1 VGDGRVSDELVTI
14 HIRGLPVPL
23 HAKSQAHGDELMREF
38 RLLAEQMRQE
48 GTHGL
53 PRRLVELVNGLEG
66 RYSTFTEAQEDA
78 LDHAI
83 SSGDE
88 TMELTYELPG
98 QIGEGVEALGTLL
111 DEVDELCRQG
121 HYLLTLATPPDLV
134 AYRHWFLDEF
144 TRQIAGEPPTAW
156 ADSPHARLTPTVG

>member
-1 VGDGRVSDELVTI
+1 MTDDLVTI

-23 HAKSQAHGDELMREF
+23 HAQSQAHGDELMREF

-53 PRRLVELVNGLEG
+53 PVRLVELVTSLEG
-66 RYSTFTEAQEDA
+66 QYSTFTEAQEDA
-78 LDHAI
+78 LDRAMAA
-83 SSGDE
+83 GDA
-88 TMELTYELPG
+88 TIELTYQLPAE
-98 QIGEGVEALGTLL
+98 ISDGVVALGAIL

-121 HYLLTLATPPDLV
+121 QHLLTLATPPDLV

-144 TRQIAGEPPTAW
+144 TRQIAGHGPVAW
-156 ADSPHARLTPTVG
+156 ADSAQARLAAATG

>member
-1 VGDGRVSDELVTI
+1 VGDGGVSDELVTV

-23 HAKSQAHGDELMREF
+23 HARSQAHSDEVMREF

-53 PRRLVELVNGLEG
+53 PLRLIELINGLEG
-66 RYSTFTEAQEDA
+66 QYSTFTEAQEDA

-83 SSGDE
+83 SAGDDCID
-88 TMELTYELPG
+88 LTYALPAA
-98 QIGEGVEALGTLL
+98 IDEGVSALGAIL

-121 HYLLTLATPPDLV
+121 QYLLTLATPPDLV
-134 AYRHWFLDEF
+134 AYRQWFLDEF
-144 TRQIAGEPPTAW
+144 TRQIDGQEAIAW
-156 ADSPHARLTPTVG
+156 ADSPQARLTPTAG

>member
-1 VGDGRVSDELVTI
+1 VGDGGVSDELVTI
-14 HIRGLPVPL
+14 HIRGLPVPI
-23 HAKSQAHGDELMREF
+23 HARSQAHGDELMREF

-66 RYSTFTEAQEDA
+66 QYSTFTEAQEDA
-78 LDHAI
+78 VDQAI
-83 SSGDE
+83 QAGDD
-88 TMELTYELPG
+88 TIELTYELPAT
-98 QIGEGVEALGTLL
+98 IGEGVHELGALL

-121 HYLLTLATPPDLV
+121 QYLLTLATPPELV

-144 TRQIAGEPPTAW
+144 TRQIDGEPPVAW
-156 ADSPHARLTPTVG
+156 ADSPQARLTPTAG